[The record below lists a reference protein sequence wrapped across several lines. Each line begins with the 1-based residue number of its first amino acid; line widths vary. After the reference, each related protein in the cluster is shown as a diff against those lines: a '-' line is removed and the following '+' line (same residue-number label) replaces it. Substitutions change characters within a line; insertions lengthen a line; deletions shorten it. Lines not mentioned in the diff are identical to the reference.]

1 MIKALIIDDE
11 INNQE
16 LISNLLKSYAENVQ
30 VVGVADSVEAAYQA
44 INEYQPDLI
53 FLDIQM
59 PDGTGF
65 DLLKRFDKINF
76 KIIFVTAHQ
85 EFAIEAF
92 KYSALDYL
100 LKPLSPMNLLAA
112 VKKAEE
118 TMGSDELNM
127 KLKILLNNI
136 AEPIKNKKKIVL
148 KTMERIY
155 SVDLDDI
162 IRFESDGGYTK
173 VYLVDG
179 KRIMVSKTMKEFD
192 DMLLDVGFLR
202 IHHSHLIN
210 MNHLFCFEK
219 AEGHVVMKDES
230 IVPVS
235 NRKKEQLLELLNM
248 I

>member
-1 MIKALIIDDE
+1 MIKAVIVDDE

-16 LISNLLKSYAENVQ
+16 LISNLLKSYAENIH
-30 VVGVADSVEAAYQA
+30 VVGLANSVESAYKTISEQ
-44 INEYQPDLI
+44 NPELV

-65 DLLKRFDKINF
+65 DLLKKFEKINF

-92 KYSALDYL
+92 KYSAIDYI
-100 LKPLSPMNLLAA
+100 LKPLAPAQLLAS
-112 VKKAEE
+112 VKKMEE
-118 TMGSDELNM
+118 AMSGEELNL
-127 KLKILLNNI
+127 KLKTLLSNI

-173 VYLVDG
+173 VYLLDG

-192 DMLLDVGFLR
+192 DLLLDAGFLR
-202 IHHSHLIN
+202 VHHSHLIN

-219 AEGHVVMKDES
+219 TEGHVVMKDDS

-235 NRKKEQLLELLNM
+235 NRKKDHLMELLNM
-248 I
+248 L

>member
-1 MIKALIIDDE
+1 MIKAIVIDDE

-16 LISNLLKSYAENVQ
+16 LITNLLNSYADNIQ
-30 VVGVADSVEAAYQA
+30 VLATANSVETAYQA
-44 INEYQPDLI
+44 ITTHQPDLI

-85 EFAIEAF
+85 EYAIEAF

-100 LKPLSPMNLLAA
+100 LKPLSPSNLIAA
-112 VKKAEE
+112 VKKA
-118 TMGSDELNM
+118 DESFNSEDLNL
-127 KLKILLNNI
+127 KLKTLLSNI
-136 AEPIKNKKKIVL
+136 SEPFKNKKKIVL

-155 SVDLDDI
+155 SVDINDI
-162 IRFESDGGYTK
+162 MHFESDGGYTK

-179 KRIMVSKTMKEFD
+179 KRIMVSKTMKEFED
-192 DMLLDVGFLR
+192 LLDANFLR
-202 IHHSHLIN
+202 VHNSHIIN

-230 IVPVS
+230 VVPVS

-248 I
+248 L

>member
-1 MIKALIIDDE
+1 MIKAIIVDDE
-11 INNQE
+11 ANNQE
-16 LISNLLKSYAENVQ
+16 LISNLLSSYAENIQ
-30 VVGVADSVEAAYQA
+30 VVKTANSVETAYQA

-65 DLLKRFDKINF
+65 DLLKKFDKINF
-76 KIIFVTAHQ
+76 KVIFVTAHQ
-85 EFAIEAF
+85 EYAIEAF

-100 LKPLSPMNLLAA
+100 LKPLSPANLIAA
-112 VKKAEE
+112 VKKVEE
-118 TMGSDELNM
+118 SFNSEELNL
-127 KLKILLNNI
+127 KLKTLLSNI
-136 AEPIKNKKKIVL
+136 SEPFKNKKKIVL

-155 SVDLDDI
+155 SVDINDI
-162 IRFESDGGYTK
+162 MRFESDGGYTK

-179 KRIMVSKTMKEFD
+179 KRIMVSKTMKEFED
-192 DMLLDVGFLR
+192 LLLEANFLR
-202 IHHSHLIN
+202 VHNSHIVN

-219 AEGHVVMKDES
+219 TEGHVVMKDDS

-248 I
+248 F